1 MVHLSSKSLY
11 SGGEQMKNLDF
22 AYLLDFY
29 GGILSER
36 QRELMTLYYDDDL
49 SLAEIADISGISRQG
64 AHDFIKRGE
73 AKLTDAE
80 EALGLVARFE
90 KIKDTVYEIEQLA
103 TTLDSKSREGILPLI
118 DKLKTHI

>member
-1 MVHLSSKSLY
+1 
-11 SGGEQMKNLDF
+11 MKNLDF
-22 AYLLDFY
+22 VYLLDFY

-49 SLAEIADISGISRQG
+49 SLAEIADIAGISRQG

-80 EALGLVARFE
+80 DALGLVARFE
-90 KIKDTVYEIEQLA
+90 KIKDTVHEIEQLA
-103 TTLDSKSREGILPLI
+103 TTLDSQSREGILPLI
-118 DKLKTHI
+118 EKLKTHI

>member
-22 AYLLDFY
+22 VYLLDFY

-49 SLAEIADISGISRQG
+49 SLAEIADIAGISRQG

-80 EALGLVARFE
+80 KALGLVARFE

-103 TTLDSKSREGILPLI
+103 TTLDSQSRKGILPLI
-118 DKLKTHI
+118 EKLKNHM

>member
-22 AYLLDFY
+22 VYLLDFY
-29 GGILSER
+29 GGILNER

-49 SLAEIADISGISRQG
+49 SLAEIADIAGISRQG

-80 EALGLVARFE
+80 DALGLVARFE
-90 KIKDTVYEIEQLA
+90 KIKDTVYEIEQFA